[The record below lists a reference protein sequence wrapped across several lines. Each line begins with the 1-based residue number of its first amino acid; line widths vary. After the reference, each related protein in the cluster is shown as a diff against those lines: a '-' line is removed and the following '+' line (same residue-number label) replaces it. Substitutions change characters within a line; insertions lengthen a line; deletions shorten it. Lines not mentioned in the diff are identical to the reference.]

1 MLFQDGTLLVDGG
14 YMNVLPADVMKKQMQ
29 ARTVIAVDVS
39 QEVVLDNYEYGSH
52 LNVSLS
58 KSGAEASWKRS

>member
-1 MLFQDGTLLVDGG
+1 
-14 YMNVLPADVMKKQMQ
+14 MNVLPADVMKKQMQ

-58 KSGAEASWKRS
+58 KSGVEASWKRS